1 MQLNRIDDPRD
12 PLSKA
17 TRGELRRFAKSIGH
31 YNFVYSGMNWT
42 AESAPA
48 TITRAFLRSIGQT
61 RIKIPNRPLGSQVQN
76 GLPATPAMASQN
88 GVEADALAD
97 LARQYQQQRQPP
109 APLAPT
115 AMGINELRA
124 ECKRLGIKLSRRDN
138 MNSMREKIEAHAKD
152 TFERDQ

>member
-17 TRGELRRFAKSIGH
+17 RRSELVKYARANGIKEIDPDMPALLMRDILRRRGL
-31 YNFVYSGMNWT
+31 
-42 AESAPA
+42 
-48 TITRAFLRSIGQT
+48 TRPP
-61 RIKIPNRPLGSQVQN
+61 IPNRPLGAQVQN
-76 GLPATPAMASQN
+76 GLPAIAAGAQQG

-109 APLAPT
+109 PPLAPGKS
-115 AMGINELRA
+115 GINELRA

-138 MNSMREKIEAHAKD
+138 MNSMREKIEAHGQIPA
-152 TFERDQ
+152 

>member
-17 TRGELRRFAKSIGH
+17 RRSELVKYARANGVKEIVPDMPALLMRDILRRRGL
-31 YNFVYSGMNWT
+31 
-42 AESAPA
+42 
-48 TITRAFLRSIGQT
+48 TRPP
-61 RIKIPNRPLGSQVQN
+61 IPNRPLGAQVQN
-76 GLPATPAMASQN
+76 GLPAVAAGTQQS

-115 AMGINELRA
+115 SMGINELRA

-138 MNSMREKIEAHAKD
+138 MNSMREKIGAHGKD
-152 TFERDQ
+152 TVELGQ